1 MQNDIQKGMLGS
13 RFENFNAA
21 PSAGLWD
28 AISSGLDE
36 KKKRRGIIWW
46 WLGSGIAA
54 IGLIAASIYSDQTTH
69 AELAKWNANQ
79 KLKIDQQHV
88 HPNLSDSHSLLSADS
103 STDTSKSQFN
113 SDDLETTD
121 FQPNTPKDP
130 QKFSGGANELQGSIG
145 QQEEEQ
151 KVLKDVQARKE
162 DVKKWKIAAPHL
174 IALSDNETSLPRVD
188 LTEKNDRFWE
198 AGVAVSSWQ
207 AMGHVLFKDA
217 AVSLLDTTSGLASDF
232 EGESKFYKTNRP
244 IGLTFHVGYHVN
256 NRLRLVTGVSLESTQ
271 FKRVKNDAVLFDFFE
286 SSTGNFQSFST
297 YSIGIPLGVSYDFF
311 KRNRLRFGAGLNFI
325 NEFVF
330 AERIKPL
337 HDANYVGPTNATT
350 NFITGYNL
358 GIHPNLHVSYHLSE
372 KMKIMASPGMRWYP
386 VSQVGTTHDFSQ
398 RKFYWG
404 GSVGMIWEL

>member
-1 MQNDIQKGMLGS
+1 MQNDSQKGMLGS

-46 WLGSGIAA
+46 WVGSGIAA
-54 IGLIAASIYSDQTTH
+54 IGLIAASIYSDQTKHT
-69 AELAKWNANQ
+69 ELARWNANQ
-79 KLKIDQQHV
+79 ESKIDQQHV
-88 HPNLSDSHSLLSADS
+88 HSNLADSHSLLATDS
-103 STDTSKSQFN
+103 LTDTSKSQFN
-113 SDDLETTD
+113 SDELETTD
-121 FQPNTPKDP
+121 FQPNKPKDP

-198 AGVAVSSWQ
+198 TGVAVSSWQ

-217 AVSLLDTTSGLASDF
+217 AVSLIDTTSGLASDF

-244 IGLTFHVGYHVN
+244 IGLAFHVGYHVN

-297 YSIGIPLGVSYDFF
+297 YSIGVPFGVSYDFF
-311 KRNRLRFGAGLNFI
+311 KRNRLCFGAGLNLI

-337 HDANYVGPTNATT
+337 HDANFVGPTNATT

-372 KMKIMASPGMRWYP
+372 KMKIMASPGLRWYS